1 MTDQVCGRHSFLR
14 AARCAVGGAII
25 RRVKIPE
32 SSCRFIVR
40 CHSNVHWLTKTGTEQ
55 FRHQVYF
62 EHCQFCG
69 KCVEQCPVKALKII
83 GTPYTEEE
91 LLKIALLDRA
101 FYEHSGGG
109 ITLSG
114 GEVLQQADFAAS
126 FLSLCREEDLH
137 TCVETSGFGTTDAM
151 EKLLQETDLLYFDWK
166 VSTEE
171 DAKKWIGGS
180 LVPIL
185 NNLAL
190 ADKKGVR
197 TVLRCPIIPG
207 VNDNTVHFQTIC
219 DLLGRYPSI
228 EQAQLLPYHSF
239 GISKGGNIGQLQQE
253 FLPA

>member
-1 MTDQVCGRHSFLR
+1 M
-14 AARCAVGGAII
+14 
-25 RRVKIPE
+25 
-32 SSCRFIVR
+32 
-40 CHSNVHWLTKTGTEQ
+40 
-55 FRHQVYF
+55 
-62 EHCQFCG
+62 
-69 KCVEQCPVKALKII
+69 
-83 GTPYTEEE
+83 
-91 LLKIALLDRA
+91 
-101 FYEHSGGG
+101 
-109 ITLSG
+109 SG

-253 FLPA
+253 FPVPGEEEKKNWISWFEQNGKEEGKRVVLEH

>member
-1 MTDQVCGRHSFLR
+1 M
-14 AARCAVGGAII
+14 
-25 RRVKIPE
+25 
-32 SSCRFIVR
+32 
-40 CHSNVHWLTKTGTEQ
+40 
-55 FRHQVYF
+55 
-62 EHCQFCG
+62 
-69 KCVEQCPVKALKII
+69 
-83 GTPYTEEE
+83 
-91 LLKIALLDRA
+91 
-101 FYEHSGGG
+101 
-109 ITLSG
+109 
-114 GEVLQQADFAAS
+114 
-126 FLSLCREEDLH
+126 
-137 TCVETSGFGTTDAM
+137 ETSGFGTTDAM

-253 FLPA
+253 FPVPGEEEKKNWLSWFEQNGKEEGKRVVLEH